1 MKKKAR
7 KPKMKCNDIEN
18 EQKIQGYEVTVFIE
32 DTNYLALKEK
42 AKNLNLTV
50 DEYIEKLIKKECE

>member
-1 MKKKAR
+1 MK
-7 KPKMKCNDIEN
+7 IE
-18 EQKIQGYEVTVFIE
+18 GYEVTVFIE

-42 AKNLNLTV
+42 AKYMNLTI